1 MRLTASD
8 GWVGEHTYDLYSP
21 TAPWISRTD
30 RMGAEMLAQY
40 GLVIPK
46 LTSSCWNFPQMTL
59 TLGEWRV
66 LPPQA
71 DNSVEVLSMVVSLTR
86 NCGAED

>member
-1 MRLTASD
+1 MGGL
-8 GWVGEHTYDLYSP
+8 ENIHTIYTLQ
-21 TAPWISRTD
+21 RRRGLVELTD
-30 RMGAEMLAQY
+30 RCRNASPVWTSNTE
-40 GLVIPK
+40 
-46 LTSSCWNFPQMTL
+46 LTRFCWNFPQVTL

-71 DNSVEVLSMVVSLTR
+71 DNSVEVLSMVVCLTR